1 MCACLAL
8 AYSKFVFFRDTTR
21 AQNDTQNDTLSILRE
36 RPGAA
41 NVRPTYSAFAF
52 STTRAAPS
60 AHILPRTQRARNG
73 PGRGRLGGLAL
84 APQRSAAAG
93 GWEGLTCPSRSVI
106 RKALE
111 KRPSSKNAAVHTLRV
126 IREGVF
132 DAPKLLFGM
141 VWRRRQEA

>member
-1 MCACLAL
+1 M
-8 AYSKFVFFRDTTR
+8 
-21 AQNDTQNDTLSILRE
+21 
-36 RPGAA
+36 RP
-41 NVRPTYSAFAF
+41 SAFAF

-111 KRPSSKNAAVHTLRV
+111 KKITFGYGLAVQARSMSSRKESNRWPRMQFTLS
-126 IREGVF
+126 E
-132 DAPKLLFGM
+132 
-141 VWRRRQEA
+141 